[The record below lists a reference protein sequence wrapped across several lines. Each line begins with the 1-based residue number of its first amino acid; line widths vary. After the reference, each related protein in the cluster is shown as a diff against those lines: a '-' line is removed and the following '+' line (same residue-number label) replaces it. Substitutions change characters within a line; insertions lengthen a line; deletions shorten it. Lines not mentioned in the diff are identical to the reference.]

1 MMFLKVKDGIVNLTA
16 IQYIRRVQNT
26 ITLYFESDFYDI
38 SFKSEED
45 AEEYLSALSSMLEAR
60 EPEVKK

>member
-1 MMFLKVKDGIVNLTA
+1 MTFLKVKDGIVNLSA
-16 IQYIRRVQNT
+16 IQYVRRVQST

>member
-1 MMFLKVKDGIVNLTA
+1 MTFLKVKDGIVNLTA
-16 IQYIRRVQNT
+16 IQYIRRVQST

-45 AEEYLSALSSMLEAR
+45 AEEYLSALSSLLEAR
-60 EPEVKK
+60 EPEVQK

>member
-1 MMFLKVKDGIVNLTA
+1 MMFLKAKNALINSGA
-16 IQYIRRVQNT
+16 IQYVRRVQST
-26 ITLYFESDFYDI
+26 ITLCFESDFYDI

-45 AEEYLSALSSMLEAR
+45 AEEYLSALGTLLDAK

>member
-1 MMFLKVKDGIVNLTA
+1 MTFLKVKDGIVNLTA
-16 IQYIRRVQNT
+16 IQHVRRVQST

-45 AEEYLSALSSMLEAR
+45 AEEYLSALGTLLDAK